1 MPLLN
6 GIDLGKSYGPRDLFE
21 HISLS
26 VPHRARIGLVGPN
39 GVGKTTLF
47 RLILGEEEPSRG
59 RVEKSHS
66 LRIGYLAQEA
76 IFESN
81 HTLWEECLLPFA
93 DLTTRGQQLAS
104 LEAQLGGGDAEIL
117 AEYGQLQHEYDLR
130 GGYTL
135 ELRIRQTLV
144 GLGFTRHDEHRPWH
158 QLSGGQRTR
167 ALLAKLLLSEPD
179 LLLLD
184 EPTNHLDIGA
194 IEWLEEYLRN
204 WKGAVVAISHDRYF
218 LDQMA
223 DTIWEMTPRFH
234 TYHGNYSAYLL
245 QRAMNQERQAEE
257 YDAQQ
262 EFIRKEEDYIRRNI
276 AGQNTR
282 QAKGRLKR
290 LERLKE
296 EEIIQSPSRQRQMK
310 MNLQAADRSGELVFR
325 TRSLSVGYQDEGRA
339 LFTVPDL
346 VLRRTECA
354 AVIGPNGAGKT
365 TFLKTLLGQI
375 PPLAGEAVL
384 GSSLKVGY
392 FAQTHER
399 LHPDWSLMDEIQA
412 MAPKWL
418 PGEIRNYLAK
428 FLFTGEDVFKP
439 VGMLSGGERSRLA
452 LALLALEGA
461 NLLLLDEPTN
471 HLDLPAQE
479 VLQGLL
485 SDYSGTILLVS
496 HDRYLID
503 GLASQVWEVQP
514 ADKVL
519 QVFSGSYSEYKNARD
534 AEKARKESG
543 KTAQKTIKPEK
554 EAPGLSKNERQRL
567 QKQVNALENEIAA
580 LEAQLGVIGRQLES
594 PGSDQGEVQKL
605 GQDYVRIEGEM
616 ETKLKEWEVLQGD

>member
-6 GIDLGKSYGPRDLFE
+6 AIDLGKSYGPRDLFE

-26 VPHRARIGLVGPN
+26 VPYRARIGLVGPN

-59 RVEKSHS
+59 RVEKSRS

-76 IFESN
+76 IFESDL
-81 HTLWEECLLPFA
+81 TLWEECLLPFT
-93 DLTTRGQQLAS
+93 DLTARQKELAR
-104 LEAQLGGGDAEIL
+104 LEGQLGGGDAEIL
-117 AEYGQLQHEYDLR
+117 EEYGRLQHEYDIR

-144 GLGFTRHDEHRPWH
+144 GLGFTRHDEHRPWR

-194 IEWLEEYLRN
+194 IEWLEDYLRN

-257 YDAQQ
+257 FESQQ

-296 EEIIQSPSRQRQMK
+296 QELIESPSRQRQMK
-310 MNLQAADRSGELVFR
+310 MNLQASDRSGDLVIR
-325 TRSLSVGYQDEGRA
+325 TRSLGVGYQDEGRV

-375 PPLAGEAVL
+375 PPLAGEALL
-384 GSSLKVGY
+384 GSSLRVGY

-503 GLASQVWEVQP
+503 GLASQVWEVLP
-514 ADKVL
+514 AEKVL
-519 QVFSGSYSEYKNARD
+519 QVFTGSYSEYKSARD
-534 AEKARKESG
+534 AEKAKKELG
-543 KTAQKTIKPEK
+543 KTTQKPIKPEK
-554 EAPGLSKNERQRL
+554 EVPGMSKNERQRL

-580 LEAQLGVIGRQLES
+580 LEAQLGAIGRQLES
-594 PGSDQGEVQKL
+594 PGVDQGEVQKL

-616 ETKLKEWEVLQGD
+616 EAKLKEWEALQED

>member
-6 GIDLGKSYGPRDLFE
+6 ANDLGKSFGARDLFE
-21 HISLS
+21 HVSFS

-59 RVEKSHS
+59 RVESARS

-76 IFESN
+76 IFESD

-93 DLTTRGQQLAS
+93 DLTTMAQELAR
-104 LEAQLGGGDAEIL
+104 LEAQLGGGDPEVL
-117 AEYGQLQHEYDLR
+117 AEYGRLQHEYDIR

-144 GLGFTRHDEHRPWH
+144 GLGFTRHDEHRPWQ

-194 IEWLEEYLRN
+194 IEWLEDYLKN

-234 TYHGNYSAYLL
+234 LYHGNYSAYLL
-245 QRAMNQERQAEE
+245 QRSMNQERQAEE
-257 YDAQQ
+257 YDTQQ

-296 EEIIQSPSRQRQMK
+296 EELVESVSRQKQMR
-310 MNLQAADRSGELVFR
+310 MNLQAVERSGELVIR
-325 TRSLSVGYQDEGRA
+325 TKSLSVGYQDEGKP

-365 TFLKTLLGQI
+365 TFLKTLLGQL
-375 PPLAGEAVL
+375 PPLAGEAML

-399 LHPDWSLMDEIQA
+399 LHPSWSLMDEIQA

-418 PGEIRNYLAK
+418 PGEIRDYLAK

-485 SDYSGTILLVS
+485 SDYAGTILLVS

-514 ADKVL
+514 SDKVL
-519 QVFSGSYSEYKNARD
+519 RVFSGTYSEYKASRD
-534 AEKARKESG
+534 AEKAQKIEERS
-543 KTAQKTIKPEK
+543 AQKTSKPEK
-554 EAPGLSKNERQRL
+554 ETGGRSKNEQARRE
-567 QKQVNALENEIAA
+567 KQLKSLENEIAA
-580 LEAQLGVIGRQLES
+580 LETQLAVISRQLET
-594 PGSDQGEVQKL
+594 PGVDPGDVQKM
-605 GQDYVRIEGEM
+605 GQDYVRIEAEM
-616 ETKLKEWEVLQGD
+616 ETKLQEWESLQEG

>member
-6 GIDLGKSYGPRDLFE
+6 ATDLGKSYGPRDLFD
-21 HISLS
+21 HITLS

-59 RVEKSHS
+59 RVEKSRS
-66 LRIGYLAQEA
+66 VRIGYLAQEA
-76 IFESN
+76 IFESDL
-81 HTLWEECLLPFA
+81 TLWEECLLPFA
-93 DLTTRGQQLAS
+93 DLTARQKDLAR
-104 LEAQLGGGDAEIL
+104 LEGQLGGGDAEVL
-117 AEYGQLQHEYDLR
+117 AEYGRLQHEYDIR

-144 GLGFTRHDEHRPWH
+144 GLGFTRHDEHRPWQ

-194 IEWLEEYLRN
+194 IEWLEDYLKN

-257 YDAQQ
+257 YDSQQ

-296 EEIIQSPSRQRQMK
+296 QELIESPSRQRQMK
-310 MNLQAADRSGELVFR
+310 MNLQSVDRSGELVIR
-325 TRSLSVGYQDEGRA
+325 TKSLSVGYQDEGRA

-354 AVIGPNGAGKT
+354 AIIGPNGAGKT
-365 TFLKTLLGQI
+365 TFLKTLLGLI
-375 PPLAGEAVL
+375 PPLTGEAML
-384 GSSLKVGY
+384 GSSLRVGY

-418 PGEIRNYLAK
+418 PGEIRDYLAK

-485 SDYSGTILLVS
+485 SDYAGTILLVS

-514 ADKVL
+514 SDKVL
-519 QVFSGSYSEYKNARD
+519 TVFSGTYSEYKASRD
-534 AEKARKESG
+534 AEKTQKLEAKS
-543 KTAQKTIKPEK
+543 AQKPAKIEK
-554 EAPGLSKNERQRL
+554 VTGGMSKNERQRL
-567 QKQVNALENEIAA
+567 QKQVDTLEDEIAA
-580 LEAQLGVIGRQLES
+580 LEDQLAAISRQLET
-594 PGSDQGEVQKL
+594 PGVEPGEVQKL

-616 ETKLKEWEVLQGD
+616 EAKLKEWETLQED

>member
-6 GIDLGKSYGPRDLFE
+6 AIDLGKSYGPRDLFE

-47 RLILGEEEPSRG
+47 RLLTGEEEPSRG
-59 RVEKSHS
+59 RVEGARS

-93 DLTTRGQQLAS
+93 DLTTRAQQLAS
-104 LEAQLGGGDAEIL
+104 LEAQLGGGDTEIL
-117 AEYGQLQHEYDLR
+117 AEYGQLQHEYDVR

-144 GLGFTRHDEHRPWH
+144 GLGFTRHDEHRPWQ

-310 MNLQAADRSGELVFR
+310 MKLQAADRSGELVFR
-325 TRSLSVGYQDEGRA
+325 TRSLSVGYQDEGRP

-375 PPLAGEAVL
+375 PPLAGEALL

-399 LHPDWSLMDEIQA
+399 LHPTWSLMDEIQA

-418 PGEIRNYLAK
+418 PGEIRDYLAK

-439 VGMLSGGERSRLA
+439 VEMLSGGERSRLA

-485 SDYSGTILLVS
+485 SEYSGTILLVS

-503 GLASQVWEVQP
+503 GLASQIWEVQP

-534 AEKARKESG
+534 AEKAQKESG
-543 KTAQKTIKPEK
+543 KIAQKTIKPEK

-580 LEAQLGVIGRQLES
+580 LEAQLGAIGCQLES
-594 PGSDQGEVQKL
+594 PGVDPCEVQKL

-616 ETKLKEWEVLQGD
+616 ETKLKEWEALQEG

>member
-6 GIDLGKSYGPRDLFE
+6 ANDLGKSFGARDLFE
-21 HISLS
+21 HVSFS

-59 RVEKSHS
+59 RVESARS
-66 LRIGYLAQEA
+66 LRTGYLAQEA
-76 IFESN
+76 IFESD

-93 DLTTRGQQLAS
+93 DLTTMAQELAR
-104 LEAQLGGGDAEIL
+104 LEAQLGGGDPEVL
-117 AEYGQLQHEYDLR
+117 AEYGRLQHEYDIR

-144 GLGFTRHDEHRPWH
+144 GLGFTRHDEHRPWQ

-194 IEWLEEYLRN
+194 IEWLEDYLKN

-234 TYHGNYSAYLL
+234 FYHGNYSAYLL
-245 QRAMNQERQAEE
+245 QRSMNQERQADE
-257 YDAQQ
+257 YDTQQ

-296 EEIIQSPSRQRQMK
+296 EELVESVSRQKQMR
-310 MNLQAADRSGELVFR
+310 MNLQAVERSGELVIR
-325 TRSLSVGYQDEGRA
+325 TKSLSVGYQDEGKP
-339 LFTVPDL
+339 LSTVPDL

-365 TFLKTLLGQI
+365 TFLKTLLGQL
-375 PPLAGEAVL
+375 PPLAGDAML

-399 LHPDWSLMDEIQA
+399 LHPSWSLMDEIQA

-418 PGEIRNYLAK
+418 PGEIRDYLAK

-485 SDYSGTILLVS
+485 SDYAGTILLVS

-514 ADKVL
+514 SDKVL
-519 QVFSGSYSEYKNARD
+519 RVFSGTYSEYKASRD
-534 AEKARKESG
+534 AEKAQKIEERS
-543 KTAQKTIKPEK
+543 AQKTSKPEK
-554 EAPGLSKNERQRL
+554 GTGGRSKNEQARRE
-567 QKQVNALENEIAA
+567 KQLKSLENEIAG
-580 LEAQLGVIGRQLES
+580 LEAQLAGISRQLET
-594 PGSDQGEVQKL
+594 PGVDPGDVQKL
-605 GQDYVRIEGEM
+605 GHDYVRIEAEM
-616 ETKLKEWEVLQGD
+616 ETKLQEWESMQEG

>member
-6 GIDLGKSYGPRDLFE
+6 AIDLGKSYGPRDLFE

-47 RLILGEEEPSRG
+47 RLLTGEEEPSRG
-59 RVEKSHS
+59 RVEGARS

-93 DLTTRGQQLAS
+93 DLTTRAQQLAS

-117 AEYGQLQHEYDLR
+117 AEYGQLQHEYDVR

-144 GLGFTRHDEHRPWH
+144 GLGFTRHDEHRPWQ

-310 MNLQAADRSGELVFR
+310 MNLQAADRSGELVIR
-325 TRSLSVGYQDEGRA
+325 TRSLSVGYQDEGRP

-375 PPLAGEAVL
+375 SPLAGEALL

-399 LHPDWSLMDEIQA
+399 LHPTWSLMDEIQA

-418 PGEIRNYLAK
+418 PGEIRDYLAK

-439 VGMLSGGERSRLA
+439 VEMLSGGERSRLA

-485 SDYSGTILLVS
+485 SEYSGTILLVS

-503 GLASQVWEVQP
+503 GLASQIWEVQP

-519 QVFSGSYSEYKNARD
+519 LVFSGSYSEYKNARD

-580 LEAQLGVIGRQLES
+580 LEAQLGAISRQLES

-616 ETKLKEWEVLQGD
+616 ETKLQEWEALQEG

>member
-1 MPLLN
+1 M
-6 GIDLGKSYGPRDLFE
+6 
-21 HISLS
+21 
-26 VPHRARIGLVGPN
+26 
-39 GVGKTTLF
+39 
-47 RLILGEEEPSRG
+47 
-59 RVEKSHS
+59 
-66 LRIGYLAQEA
+66 
-76 IFESN
+76 
-81 HTLWEECLLPFA
+81 
-93 DLTTRGQQLAS
+93 
-104 LEAQLGGGDAEIL
+104 
-117 AEYGQLQHEYDLR
+117 
-130 GGYTL
+130 
-135 ELRIRQTLV
+135 
-144 GLGFTRHDEHRPWH
+144 
-158 QLSGGQRTR
+158 
-167 ALLAKLLLSEPD
+167 
-179 LLLLD
+179 
-184 EPTNHLDIGA
+184 
-194 IEWLEEYLRN
+194 
-204 WKGAVVAISHDRYF
+204 AISHDRYF

-257 YDAQQ
+257 FESQQ

-296 EEIIQSPSRQRQMK
+296 QELIESPSRQRQMK
-310 MNLQAADRSGELVFR
+310 MNLQAADRSGDLVIR
-325 TRSLSVGYQDEGRA
+325 TRSLGVGYQDEGRV

-375 PPLAGEAVL
+375 PPLAGEALL
-384 GSSLKVGY
+384 GSSLRVGY

-485 SDYSGTILLVS
+485 SEYSGTILLVS

-503 GLASQVWEVQP
+503 GLASQVWEVLP
-514 ADKVL
+514 AEKLL
-519 QVFSGSYSEYKNARD
+519 QVFTGSYSEYKSARD
-534 AEKARKESG
+534 AERMKKELG
-543 KTAQKTIKPEK
+543 KTTQKPIKPEK
-554 EAPGLSKNERQRL
+554 EVPGMSKNERQRL

-580 LEAQLGVIGRQLES
+580 LEAQLGAIGHQLES
-594 PGSDQGEVQKL
+594 PGVDQGEVQKL
-605 GQDYVRIEGEM
+605 GQDYVRIEGAM
-616 ETKLKEWEVLQGD
+616 EAKLKEWEALQE

>member
-6 GIDLGKSYGPRDLFE
+6 AVDLGKSYGARDLFD
-21 HISLS
+21 HISFS

-59 RVEKSHS
+59 RVESS
-66 LRIGYLAQEA
+66 RAMRIGYLAQEA
-76 IFESN
+76 IFESD

-93 DLTTRGQQLAS
+93 DLTARAQELARLEPQLA
-104 LEAQLGGGDAEIL
+104 GGGPEIL
-117 AEYGQLQHEYDLR
+117 AEYGALQKEYDLR

-144 GLGFTRHDEHRPWH
+144 GLGFSKHDEHRPWR

-194 IEWLEEYLRN
+194 IEWLEDYLNN

-223 DTIWEMTPRFH
+223 DTIWEMTPSFH
-234 TYHGNYSAYLL
+234 VYHGNYSAYLL

-257 YDAQQ
+257 YESQQ

-296 EEIIQSPSRQRQMK
+296 EELVESVSRQKQMR
-310 MNLQAADRSGELVFR
+310 MNLQAVERSGDLVIR
-325 TRSLSVGYQDEGRA
+325 TRSLSVGYQDEGKP

-346 VLRRTECA
+346 TLTRTECA

-375 PPLAGEAVL
+375 PPLAGEALL

-399 LHPDWSLMDEIQA
+399 LHPSWSLMDEIQT

-418 PGEIRNYLAK
+418 PGEIRDYLAK

-439 VGMLSGGERSRLA
+439 VSMLSGGERSRLA

-485 SDYSGTILLVS
+485 SEYRGTILLVS

-514 ADKVL
+514 AEKVL
-519 QVFSGSYSEYKNARD
+519 KVFSGTYSEYKASRD
-534 AEKARKESG
+534 AEKVRKGEEKS
-543 KTAQKTIKPEK
+543 AQKPAKPEK
-554 EAPGLSKNERQRL
+554 EPGGMSKNEQARR
-567 QKQVNALENEIAA
+567 QKQLDTLETEIAS
-580 LEAQLGVIGRQLES
+580 LEAQLAAISRQLETLGVD
-594 PGSDQGEVQKL
+594 PGDVQKL
-605 GQDYVRIEGEM
+605 GQDYVRIESEM
-616 ETKLKEWEVLQGD
+616 EIKLQEWESLQEG